1 MKRIRNES
9 IGYRT
14 FRTAF
19 LIVFI
24 VLFLFPLFWMVRTS
38 VFPRTEVLTYPPH
51 YIPKVFDFSA
61 YPRIFGSMNGTVVI
75 INTVRVNIIAALL
88 ALALGIPAA
97 YAVSRFEFKAKESGF
112 MFTALSTRFLPP
124 ATALVPIY
132 FLYVKL
138 GLVNNLTGL
147 VIAYAGLNLPIV
159 IWVMR
164 SFIDEIPKAMEQSYM
179 LDGHSRIGAFFK
191 IILPLS
197 LPGIAAMFMICNFLT
212 WGEFLM
218 SAVLT
223 TSVTAQTIPIAV
235 AQLDKQEQ
243 YLKEIVTQSIPLGN
257 DGKPVASVLAVSPSI
272 IPKGAK
278 NVAAAKQLLADFI
291 KPDNLN
297 AYLKE
302 TRARYLPVM
311 MRNIK
316 EDPYWTDPNDPHR
329 PVAVQTGLVLPTIPY
344 WMCYNPAYAQVLSE
358 QLWSQAEANITQ
370 KNMSVEQATDEAAA
384 RMKVIFEN
392 FKIG

>member
-1 MKRIRNES
+1 MKRIQAES

-14 FRTAF
+14 FRTVF

-24 VLFLFPLFWMVRTS
+24 VLFLFPIYWMVRTS
-38 VFPRTEVLTYPPH
+38 VIPRTETLMYPPH
-51 YIPKVFDFSA
+51 YIPKTFEFGA
-61 YPRIFGSMNGTVVI
+61 YARIFNDMNGTVVI
-75 INTVRVNIIAALL
+75 VNTVRVNIIAALL

-97 YAVSRFEFKAKESGF
+97 YAVSRFEFKGKESGF

-164 SFIDEIPKAMEQSYM
+164 SFIDEIPRAMEESYM
-179 LDGHSRIGAFFK
+179 LDGHSRFKAFFR

-223 TSVTAQTIPIAV
+223 TTVTAQTIPIGV
-235 AQLDKQEQ
+235 AQLEGDIGILWQQ
-243 YLKEIVTQSIPLGN
+243 ICAYGVIATVPIALIIVFFQ
-257 DGKPVASVLAVSPSI
+257 
-272 IPKGAK
+272 
-278 NVAAAKQLLADFI
+278 
-291 KPDNLN
+291 
-297 AYLKE
+297 
-302 TRARYLPVM
+302 RYLV
-311 MRNIK
+311 RGFSFGILK
-316 EDPYWTDPNDPHR
+316 
-329 PVAVQTGLVLPTIPY
+329 
-344 WMCYNPAYAQVLSE
+344 
-358 QLWSQAEANITQ
+358 
-370 KNMSVEQATDEAAA
+370 
-384 RMKVIFEN
+384 
-392 FKIG
+392 